1 MVFINE
7 DQSSDQIRDQM
18 FFNFMFSFSKTKSK
32 PHSWTPP
39 PQPPP
44 NLHLIKGGGGGGE
57 DLPKIESLGGNE
69 FFCEKGG
76 INLIRGVYVK
86 MESCQFFLL
95 LYSSVQSHLLFWIFS
110 LLSYPCK
117 NIIHVLIKVS
127 KSCTKT

>member
-1 MVFINE
+1 MRI
-7 DQSSDQIRDQM
+7 S
-18 FFNFMFSFSKTKSK
+18 
-32 PHSWTPP
+32 
-39 PQPPP
+39 
-44 NLHLIKGGGGGGE
+44 LLIKLEIKCFSISCFHFQKQNPNYIVGPCPLAPPTCTLLKVGGRGGE

-76 INLIRGVYVK
+76 INLKRGVYVK
-86 MESCQFFLL
+86 MESCQFSLL